1 MSTTHLTI
9 HDLLRITYT
18 YEMRALEAQAHMQPR
33 PRSDS
38 ACSVGLLKFMDEGRR
53 MAKTNNVQMPET
65 CAHLSPPTPSSPEH
79 AILETDFTEKY
90 CRKSRRA

>member
-18 YEMRALEAQAHMQPR
+18 YEMQAIEAQAQSQQYLQR

-38 ACSVGLLKFMDEGRR
+38 ACS
-53 MAKTNNVQMPET
+53 MPEI
-65 CAHLSPPTPSSPEH
+65 CAHLSPPSPRLSSAYSNLEE
-79 AILETDFTEKY
+79 LETDFTSAFSQK
-90 CRKSRRA
+90 KKTSV

>member
-18 YEMRALEAQAHMQPR
+18 YEMRALEAQARMQTR
-33 PRSDS
+33 PRADS
-38 ACSVGLLKFMDEGRR
+38 ACS
-53 MAKTNNVQMPET
+53 MPET

-79 AILETDFTEKY
+79 AILETDFTETY
-90 CRKSRRA
+90 CRKTRRA